1 VGDLDCATGMV
12 GLTGAPRIVL
22 AASGSTL
29 TFVQTTATGRSAL
42 DDTHFSDTS
51 DVRINILY
59 RV

>member
-1 VGDLDCATGMV
+1 
-12 GLTGAPRIVL
+12 
-22 AASGSTL
+22 L